1 MKALAFTHLG
11 TQAEASHQLTRHQM
25 LAKMQVMGAIVGLAG
40 GVAAALLGTL
50 LITAAVMGGAMGFL
64 WSSLAANVLTNSN
77 RVTFDSAVYHY
88 LRALGAAIGVS
99 VGATATKSRSRS
111 YGLFC
116 TSVSL
121 TVCVFDISSSV

>member
-50 LITAAVMGGAMGFL
+50 LITAGWFVTNDVIRHWVSTTGSVL
-64 WSSLAANVLTNSN
+64 LCLIIPLLILAAYCLDWMEKGQPKRWSKVMRYDEDNDEL
-77 RVTFDSAVYHY
+77 
-88 LRALGAAIGVS
+88 
-99 VGATATKSRSRS
+99 
-111 YGLFC
+111 
-116 TSVSL
+116 
-121 TVCVFDISSSV
+121 